1 MRQHRQEDP
10 DRTATPP
17 VERGSRHRLLNVMEA
32 HRDRFEQIVL
42 PVAVTIAGIA
52 SLPILDQTLRVVRE
66 FRPLSGGGRCG
77 QKCKTSRH
85 FDGTVRNPERLG

>member
-42 PVAVTIAGIA
+42 PVAVTITGIA
-52 SLPILDQTLRVVRE
+52 SLLILDQPP
-66 FRPLSGGGRCG
+66 FRWHGAESGVARMIGRRG
-77 QKCKTSRH
+77 
-85 FDGTVRNPERLG
+85 